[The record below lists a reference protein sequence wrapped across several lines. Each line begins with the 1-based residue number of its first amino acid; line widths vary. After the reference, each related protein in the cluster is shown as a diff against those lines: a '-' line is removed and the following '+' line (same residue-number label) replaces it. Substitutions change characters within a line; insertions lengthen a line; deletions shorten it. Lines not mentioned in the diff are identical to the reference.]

1 MRAVFDDSLLT
12 GNKMIDAQHKEL
24 IDKINSLLI
33 SCENKNDK
41 QGAVNMLNYL
51 ADYVDFHFAEEEQL
65 QKEMEYP
72 GIREHKIKHRE
83 LRLVVEDLHA
93 MLEEEEGPSERFV
106 EQVQKNV
113 VDWLYYHIKTFDR
126 SVAEYKFLKDN
137 TERI

>member
-1 MRAVFDDSLLT
+1 MRAVFDDSLIT
-12 GNKMIDAQHKEL
+12 GNQMIDTQHREL
-24 IDKINSLLI
+24 IEKINSLLI

-65 QKEMEYP
+65 QKETGYP
-72 GIREHKIKHRE
+72 GIPEHKAKHEE
-83 LRLVVEDLHA
+83 LRRVVDDLHT

-126 SVAEYKFLKDN
+126 SVAEYKFMADN